1 MTSSLLWD
9 DEVIK
14 RSISVKIN
22 KLALSSKMALL
33 VRIKRT
39 NKIERSNLDLDKN
52 YCNNLVQIKSVTT
65 ILFRT
70 NYPVRIIRTKDSGR
84 SCPHSWAD
92 WKTRILK
99 SWFSIWD
106 QVRLSLANTP
116 FILTTKS
123 TWIYDFIV
131 VLKSLENLRNYL
143 SIHFSHVKAR
153 WMLTHYANSINS

>member
-70 NYPVRIIRTKDSGR
+70 NYPVRIIRTKDSNTGR
-84 SCPHSWAD
+84 SGPHSWTD

-106 QVRLSLANTP
+106 QVRLSLANSL
-116 FILTTKS
+116 FIPITKS
-123 TWIYDFIV
+123 TCWLTGFMT
-131 VLKSLENLRNYL
+131 LLWFKNL
-143 SIHFSHVKAR
+143 
-153 WMLTHYANSINS
+153 